1 MSRCLILSKSAEIV
15 NWTAIFHR
23 VYGRDLQ
30 IARLT
35 LNQQTEAS
43 IHGDLYLSIL
53 TNVQLRERATRSEPQ
68 IQPMLVI

>member
-23 VYGRDLQ
+23 VYNRDLQ
-30 IARLT
+30 INRLT

-43 IHGDLYLSIL
+43 IRGALYLSIL
-53 TNVQLRERATRSEPQ
+53 TYVQPQ
-68 IQPMLVI
+68 IQHMLVI